1 MIVEMPVGLITDREK
16 KVQGTALYVE
26 FKNEY
31 QQILQMFITP
41 DGWNENGNFAV
52 SRAYYR
58 RLSASQPKKQW
69 KTQALQRGLVDPVT
83 GVTSEAHREERLTTL
98 AWFMKRV
105 SISSTI
111 VGKPFFVEVSQ
122 KDLADVTQ
130 GKTPTKVVHR
140 INQTRT
146 ALSYPEMFTA

>member
-1 MIVEMPVGLITDREK
+1 MSLETPLGLITDPEK

-41 DGWNENGNFAV
+41 DGWNELGNFAV

-58 RLSASQPKKQW
+58 RLSVSQPKKQW
-69 KTQALQRGLVDPVT
+69 KTQALQRSLVDPVT
-83 GVTSEAHREERLTTL
+83 GTTSEAHREERLLTL
-98 AWFMKRV
+98 SWFMKRV

-122 KDLADVTQ
+122 KDLTDITQ

-146 ALSYPEMFTA
+146 ALSYPEMFAA

>member
-1 MIVEMPVGLITDREK
+1 MSTETPLGLITDPEK

-31 QQILQMFITP
+31 QQIFQMFITP
-41 DGWNENGNFAV
+41 DGWNEHGNFSVA
-52 SRAYYR
+52 RTYYR

-69 KTQALQRGLVDPVT
+69 KVQALQRNLVDPVIGT
-83 GVTSEAHREERLTTL
+83 TSEAHREERLLTL
-98 AWFMKRV
+98 SWFMKRV

-122 KDLADVTQ
+122 KDLTDVTQ

>member
-1 MIVEMPVGLITDREK
+1 MSLETPLGLITDPEK

-41 DGWNENGNFAV
+41 DGWNELGNFAV

-58 RLSASQPKKQW
+58 RLSVSQPKKQW
-69 KTQALQRGLVDPVT
+69 KTQALQRNLVDPVT
-83 GVTSEAHREERLTTL
+83 GITSEAHREERLLTL
-98 AWFMKRV
+98 SWFMKRV

-122 KDLADVTQ
+122 KDLTDITQ

>member
-1 MIVEMPVGLITDREK
+1 MSLETPLGLITDPEK

-41 DGWNENGNFAV
+41 DGWNELGNFAV

-58 RLSASQPKKQW
+58 RLSVSQPKKQW
-69 KTQALQRGLVDPVT
+69 KTQALQRNLVDPVT
-83 GVTSEAHREERLTTL
+83 GTTSEEHREERLLTL
-98 AWFMKRV
+98 SWFMKRV

-122 KDLADVTQ
+122 KDLTDITQ